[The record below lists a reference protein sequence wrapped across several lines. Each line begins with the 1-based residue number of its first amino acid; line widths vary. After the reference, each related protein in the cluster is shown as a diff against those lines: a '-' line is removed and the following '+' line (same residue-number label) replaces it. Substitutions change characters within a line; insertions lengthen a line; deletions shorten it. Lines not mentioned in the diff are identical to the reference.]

1 MTVWWRT
8 STGCGANADSD
19 GLQRWLRDFLRD
31 VLQRRG
37 LSELLADPEF
47 DPASLLDDPRS
58 FAMNSLDMI
67 SMASRAAGSLGLDR
81 TGLSDLLLARRSFQG
96 WLEVMRRSLQAD
108 DSQIGF
114 YSSGSTGSPAM
125 TLHTVDHLLTEC
137 QAFEQVLNGLDVAP
151 GRLVS
156 TVPSHHIYG
165 FIWSQLLPAVMS
177 LPVYRVHPAAS
188 LPTTWVKIL
197 KDGDVLICTPDL
209 WQLLLQLDMKLPDR
223 FIGISS
229 AGALPTDIARAIR
242 QRFPQS
248 CLLEIY
254 GSTESA
260 GVAYREQDGSDYRLL
275 PYWQLQQDLQTWKLQ
290 HCQSDL
296 EVELQD
302 NLLKTG
308 PETIQLLGRRD
319 AAIKINGH
327 NVQLS
332 ALAEIMEQHSDV
344 AAAVINTSGSDSQRQ
359 LHMFLALKHRMQPST
374 LWCQQFND
382 WMNARLGNVPPP
394 ASVVVGASLP
404 RSSLGKVISWQ
415 PESFP
420 RIEGTRLFRSAFT
433 VT

>member
-1 MTVWWRT
+1 MT
-8 STGCGANADSD
+8 
-19 GLQRWLRDFLRD
+19 
-31 VLQRRG
+31 
-37 LSELLADPEF
+37 
-47 DPASLLDDPRS
+47 
-58 FAMNSLDMI
+58 
-67 SMASRAAGSLGLDR
+67 
-81 TGLSDLLLARRSFQG
+81 
-96 WLEVMRRSLQAD
+96 
-108 DSQIGF
+108 
-114 YSSGSTGSPAM
+114 
-125 TLHTVDHLLTEC
+125 
-137 QAFEQVLNGLDVAP
+137 
-151 GRLVS
+151 
-156 TVPSHHIYG
+156 
-165 FIWSQLLPAVMS
+165 
-177 LPVYRVHPAAS
+177 LPVYRIHPATS
-188 LPTTWVKIL
+188 LPTTWVKTL

-229 AGALPTDIARAIR
+229 AGALPADIARAIR
-242 QRFPQS
+242 QRFPRS
-248 CLLEIY
+248 YLLEVY

-260 GVAYREQDGSDYRLL
+260 GIAYRLQGGSDYRLL
-275 PYWQLQQDLQTWKLQ
+275 PYWHLQQIQQSWKLH
-290 HCQSDL
+290 HCQADL

-319 AAIKINGH
+319 ATIKINGH

-332 ALAEIMEQHSDV
+332 ALAQILEQHTDVV
-344 AAAVINTSGSDSQRQ
+344 AAAVNTNGTDTQRQ
-359 LHMFLALKHRMQPST
+359 LHVFLALNHESQPST